1 MDNND
6 LTETYLNLNSD
17 QFNSWIKDFEEKYKK
32 IESSNFNNVETFT
45 NSEVVFENNSELLEE
60 DSEEEESESIFV
72 KNQNDDTE
80 SSNKSK
86 KLIFNKYKTSR
97 ISKSSEITT
106 PDIKTKSSNKQKLNL
121 SESSISEKNIS
132 SNLNLNKEEEIINLT
147 TLNLMIPDKIENS
160 KSNHQDKDLFQQDFK
175 KPKESKTKLGDKALF
190 KFISNRRR

>member
-45 NSEVVFENNSELLEE
+45 NSEVVFENNSEILEE

-86 KLIFNKYKTSR
+86 KLIFNKYRTSR

-106 PDIKTKSSNKQKLNL
+106 PNIKTKSSNKQKLNL
-121 SESSISEKNIS
+121 SESSVSEKNIS
-132 SNLNLNKEEEIINLT
+132 SNLDLNKEEEIINLT